1 MPNASPEQDLIDRFV
16 AVLRQAD
23 DDAVKIQDLLNANC
37 RSKTFADVEFTSASG
52 QRWGLEAKSGKSSN
66 RHNEP
71 HELFGKLMRE
81 TGRDRP
87 TACTFG
93 VLLHHDTESFF
104 SQAMRHIDHCK
115 FIRFGRLS
123 PVAAVFVFTG
133 EGAGYVQKTWAALY
147 GDPNPD

>member
-1 MPNASPEQDLIDRFV
+1 MANASPEQDLIERFV

-23 DDAVKIQDLLNANC
+23 HDAVRIQDLLNANC
-37 RSKTFADVEFTSASG
+37 HSKTFADVEFTSASG
-52 QRWGLEAKSGKSSN
+52 QRWALEAKSGKSSN
-66 RHNEP
+66 CWNEP

-87 TACTFG
+87 TACNFG
-93 VLLHHDTESFF
+93 VLLPHDTESFF
-104 SQAMRHIDHCK
+104 RDAMRNINRCK
-115 FIRFGRLS
+115 FIRFGSLI

-147 GDPNPD
+147 DDLNPD